1 MDELKEYLQVFYP
14 IIDDLNK
21 DNTNNI
27 KLGGTLVLKLHGLNF
42 SRKIGDLDI
51 VVYNA
56 TQKQRDYI
64 KALSN
69 FRVDS
74 NYGSQVNIKIKKHD
88 LFLNILLADIPIT
101 HENVYYEWG
110 SKRYEIVS
118 ISEIIKAK
126 ASYKRVKDMEDLLML
141 KNENF
146 NL

>member
-1 MDELKEYLQVFYP
+1 MDELKTYLQVFYP
-14 IIDDLNK
+14 IIGDLNK

-42 SRKIGDLDI
+42 SRKVGDLDI
-51 VVYNA
+51 IIYNA
-56 TQKQRDYI
+56 TPKQQDYI

-74 NYGSQVNIKIKKHD
+74 NYGSQTNIKIKKHD
-88 LFLNILLADIPIT
+88 LFLNILLVDVPIV
-101 HENVYYEWG
+101 HENVHYIWND
-110 SKRYEIVS
+110 KIYEIVS

-126 ASYKRVKDMEDLLML
+126 SSYKRLKDVEDLLML